1 VSDKPLMP
9 TTRRRTFILGA
20 AGAATLGFVG
30 LTFKWRENF
39 AQQSEPR
46 DLDRIKATVLV
57 FIGAMYGRALVG
69 EDKADMSDRLDLFFS
84 EDAAM
89 RHEGAVLA
97 RYLDDQA
104 QTRAATA
111 FVACNDAQ
119 QQAIL
124 TQVMMIDPRSIKARI
139 LSRLSA
145 GERDHYRMRWSII
158 PSLGWLY
165 RHSAAA
171 WRARGYARWPGVA
184 GDWHEVLA
192 PGAPY
197 P

>member
-1 VSDKPLMP
+1 VNDKPSTP
-9 TTRRRTFILGA
+9 VTQRRTFILGA
-20 AGAATLGFVG
+20 LGAATLGFVG
-30 LTFKWRENF
+30 LTFKWRQDF
-39 AQQSEPR
+39 APQSEPG
-46 DLDRIKATVLV
+46 DLSQIKATVLV
-57 FIGAMYGRALVG
+57 FVGAMFGRALVG
-69 EDKADMSDRLDLFFS
+69 EDHADMSDRLDLFFAS
-84 EDAAM
+84 DARL

-104 QTRAATA
+104 QTRAGTA
-111 FVACNDAQ
+111 FVACNEAQ

-124 TQVMMIDPRSIKARI
+124 TQVMMIDPRSLKARV
-139 LSRLSA
+139 LSRLSSSRA
-145 GERDHYRMRWSII
+145 DFYRMRWSIVS
-158 PSLGWLY
+158 SLAWMY

-171 WRARGYARWPGVA
+171 WRARGYTRWPGVA

>member
-1 VSDKPLMP
+1 VNDKRSTPV
-9 TTRRRTFILGA
+9 TQRRTFILGA
-20 AGAATLGFVG
+20 LGAATLGFVG
-30 LTFKWRENF
+30 LTFKWRQDF
-39 AQQSEPR
+39 AQQSEPGN
-46 DLDRIKATVLV
+46 LGQIKATVLV
-57 FIGAMYGRALVG
+57 FVGAMYGRALVG
-69 EDKADMSDRLDLFFS
+69 EDQADMADRLDLFFS
-84 EDAAM
+84 EDATL
-89 RHEGAVLA
+89 RHEGAVLT

-104 QTRAATA
+104 QARAGTA
-111 FVACNDAQ
+111 FVACNDEQ

-124 TQVMMIDPRSIKARI
+124 TQVMMINPKSIKARV

-145 GERDHYRMRWSII
+145 SERDHYRMRWSII

-171 WRARGYARWPGVA
+171 WRARGYTRWPGVA
-184 GDWHEVLA
+184 GDWHDVLA

>member
-1 VSDKPLMP
+1 VNDKPSTPL
-9 TTRRRTFILGA
+9 TQRRTFILGSL
-20 AGAATLGFVG
+20 GAATLGFVG
-30 LTFKWRENF
+30 LTYQWRHDF
-39 AQQSEPR
+39 AQQSEPG
-46 DLDRIKATVLV
+46 DLGRIKATVLV
-57 FIGAMYGRALVG
+57 FIGALFGRALAG
-69 EDKADMSDRLDLFFS
+69 EDLADMSDRLDLFFS
-84 EDAAM
+84 EDVGM

-97 RYLDDQA
+97 SFLDDQA
-104 QTRAATA
+104 QARAGTA

-124 TQVMMIDPRSIKARI
+124 TTLMMIDPKSLKARI

-145 GERDHYRMRWSII
+145 NERDHYRMRWSIV
-158 PSLGWLY
+158 PSLGWMY

-171 WRARGYARWPGVA
+171 WRARGYTRWPGVA
-184 GDWHEVLA
+184 GDWHDVLA

>member
-1 VSDKPLMP
+1 MNDKPSTP
-9 TTRRRTFILGA
+9 VTQRRTFILGA
-20 AGAATLGFVG
+20 LGAATLGFVG
-30 LTFKWRENF
+30 ITFKWRQDF
-39 AQQSEPR
+39 ATPGEPG
-46 DLDRIKATVLV
+46 DLAQIKVTVLA
-57 FIGAMYGRALVG
+57 FIGAMFGHALVG
-69 EDKADMSDRLDLFFS
+69 EDRADMSDRLDLFFDS
-84 EDAAM
+84 DAGL

-104 QTRAATA
+104 HTRAATA
-111 FVACNDAQ
+111 FVSCNEAQ
-119 QQAIL
+119 QQEIL
-124 TQVMMIDPRSIKARI
+124 TQVMTIDPRSLKANI
-139 LSRLSA
+139 LSRLSSSQ
-145 GERDHYRMRWSII
+145 RDHYRMRWSIVS
-158 PSLGWLY
+158 SLAWMY

>member
-9 TTRRRTFILGA
+9 TTGRRTFILGA

-30 LTFKWRENF
+30 LTVKWRENF
-39 AQQSEPR
+39 AQQSEPG
-46 DLDRIKATVLV
+46 DLGPIKATVLV

-84 EDAAM
+84 EDPAV

-104 QTRAATA
+104 QTRAGTA

-145 GERDHYRMRWSII
+145 SERDHYRMRWSII

-171 WRARGYARWPGVA
+171 WRARGYTRWPGVA